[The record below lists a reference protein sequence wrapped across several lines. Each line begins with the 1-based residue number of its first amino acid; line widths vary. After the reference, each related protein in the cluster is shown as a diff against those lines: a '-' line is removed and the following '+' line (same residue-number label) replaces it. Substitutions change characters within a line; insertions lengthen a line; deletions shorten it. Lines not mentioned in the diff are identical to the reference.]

1 MYKHVLLSYD
11 GSIEGLRA
19 LREGAMLAK
28 TCGADVFLLSVV
40 PMTAGTLI
48 AETGDCG
55 VVEAQNNEFRE
66 LLHRAVDRLKGLG
79 IEPKARLVKGEP
91 IPAIAAV
98 AKEISADLVVVG
110 YKPEGMLARWWLGGS
125 TQTYLCEQLKCTL
138 LIARNPISDE
148 AFDAHA
154 KQLATA

>member
-19 LREGAMLAK
+19 LREGALLAK
-28 TCGADVFLLSVV
+28 ACGAEVFLLSVV

-55 VVEAQNNEFRE
+55 VVAAQNEQFRE
-66 LLHRAVDRLKGLG
+66 LLQRAVTRLKALG

-91 IPAIAAV
+91 TPVIGAV
-98 AKEISADLVVVG
+98 AREISADLVVVG
-110 YKPEGMLARWWLGGS
+110 YRPEGMLARWWLGS
-125 TQTYLCEQLKCTL
+125 AQNYLCEQLGCSL
-138 LIARNPISDE
+138 LIARNPVSDE
-148 AFDAHA
+148 AFENVTRQHV
-154 KQLATA
+154 TA